1 MSRAL
6 CTLYL
11 TAAAWLIWCTAQ
23 ACGHAP
29 LWLTALNTAAS
40 IVLLI
45 AFVQQLNL
53 RDARRHIAVLHE
65 SAAREHEAFNGRP
78 LTQLEAF
85 MWEGLA
91 EQLTEPDDHEDA
103 A

>member
-1 MSRAL
+1 MNRAL

-11 TAAAWLIWCTAQ
+11 AASAWLIWCTAQ
-23 ACGHAP
+23 TSGHAP
-29 LWLTALNTAAS
+29 FWHTALNAAAS
-40 IVLLI
+40 VVLLA
-45 AFVQQLNL
+45 AFVQQLDL

-65 SAAREHEAFNGRP
+65 SAARKHEAFHGRP